1 MFSTKCKEHLNDANM
16 TRTGHMIHA
25 LTMAIRLQCLVPI
38 LIIHSIIP
46 SLFKDTP
53 TGFYPSIMT
62 ATNTMS
68 DLVGDKVVN
77 ELDEHWDSTRQHIDQ
92 PNKWYN
98 TK

>member
-1 MFSTKCKEHLNDANM
+1 MEKREMFSTKCKEHLNDANM

-46 SLFKDTP
+46 SLFK
-53 TGFYPSIMT
+53 MT

-68 DLVGDKVVN
+68 DLVGDKEVN